1 MKNIDRNQLVNVAG
15 RYAFIVLT
23 WNSEKYISDCL
34 DSIDEAMAGTDTTV
48 YVIDNG
54 STDHTV
60 DYIRNWNNKSHNIKI
75 DLTQLKKNTGTTVSR
90 NIGLRKAINS
100 SNYICVLDSDTKI
113 NKDAIVRLAEVVD
126 TYKKVGIVGPV
137 LRGLDG
143 TIQNSGR
150 AIPTM
155 LIKMLKVMP
164 FGSLR
169 KKGENK
175 EVIPKVNAITPVGY
189 LMSACW
195 FMRSR
200 IVDDVGL
207 LDEKIF
213 YAPEDVEYCL
223 RMWQNGYAV
232 VYDKTVA
239 ITHAWQRLSRKKLIS
254 KHNYEHI
261 KGLAYLFVKYKYLF
275 NKKIDYK
282 IWNK

>member
-137 LRGLDG
+137 LKGLDG